1 MASKIAGLYDMENTL
16 GSGHFAVVKSARHVF
31 TGLRVAIKVID
42 KLKLDEVS
50 RTHLYQEV
58 RCMKLVTHPSIIRL
72 YEVIDTQTKLYLI
85 QELGDG
91 GDLYDFI
98 MKHPSGVAE
107 DIARRIFKQTV
118 SAIRYCHKLHVV
130 HRDLKPENLVF
141 CTDSDQSGQRAV
153 PRVKLTDFGL
163 SRTFLPGELIE
174 SSCGSLEYSAP
185 EILLGDSYDPPK
197 IGTVYFYE
205 ILHKMKPPNCT
216 MTVLLTSVSRVETYS
231 CGLQSCTLLISKAI
245 NLYQSLFCASALP
258 PLSAVRGI
266 KCSHSTPKGHRPPRD
281 GNINGVLLL

>member
-1 MASKIAGLYDMENTL
+1 MLQLARRMASQIAGLYDMESTL

-98 MKHPSGVAE
+98 MKHPSGVDE
-107 DIARRIFKQTV
+107 DLARRIFKQTV

-141 CTDSDQSGQRAV
+141 CTGTDQSGHPTP

-197 IGTVYFYE
+197 IGVCFIKRFGSKGGRGRSDHMTGLLEPTYQRDP
-205 ILHKMKPPNCT
+205 ILMVWSP
-216 MTVLLTSVSRVETYS
+216 
-231 CGLQSCTLLISKAI
+231 GD
-245 NLYQSLFCASALP
+245 
-258 PLSAVRGI
+258 
-266 KCSHSTPKGHRPPRD
+266 KGMEFKLCVVVH
-281 GNINGVLLL
+281 

>member
-1 MASKIAGLYDMENTL
+1 MASQIAGLYDMENTL

-98 MKHPSGVAE
+98 MKHPSGVEE
-107 DIARRIFKQTV
+107 DLARGIFKQTV

-141 CTDSDQSGQRAV
+141 CTGTDESGQHTS
-153 PRVKLTDFGL
+153 PHVKLTDFGL

-197 IGTVYFYE
+197 IGKYD
-205 ILHKMKPPNCT
+205 N
-216 MTVLLTSVSRVETYS
+216 
-231 CGLQSCTLLISKAI
+231 TLMYGNKVMIA
-245 NLYQSLFCASALP
+245 LYGKIVT
-258 PLSAVRGI
+258 LSAFSV
-266 KCSHSTPKGHRPPRD
+266 
-281 GNINGVLLL
+281 

>member
-98 MKHPSGVAE
+98 MKHPSGVDE
-107 DIARRIFKQTV
+107 DLARRIFKQAV

-141 CTDSDQSGQRAV
+141 CMSTDQQGHPST

-174 SSCGSLEYSAP
+174 SSCGSMEYSAP

-197 IGTVYFYE
+197 IGTGDSLVWLVWYW
-205 ILHKMKPPNCT
+205 
-216 MTVLLTSVSRVETYS
+216 VLFEE
-231 CGLQSCTLLISKAI
+231 
-245 NLYQSLFCASALP
+245 
-258 PLSAVRGI
+258 
-266 KCSHSTPKGHRPPRD
+266 
-281 GNINGVLLL
+281 

>member
-31 TGLRVAIKVID
+31 TGYRVAIKVID

-98 MKHPSGVAE
+98 MKHPNGVKE
-107 DIARRIFKQTV
+107 VTARRIFRQAV

-141 CTDSDQSGQRAV
+141 CTGTDQSGA
-153 PRVKLTDFGL
+153 RVKLTDFGL

-185 EILLGDSYDPPK
+185 EILLGESYDPPK
-197 IGTVYFYE
+197 IGR
-205 ILHKMKPPNCT
+205 L
-216 MTVLLTSVSRVETYS
+216 
-231 CGLQSCTLLISKAI
+231 SCTNNNPVCTYLLMLRRCREYRVNEVIFF
-245 NLYQSLFCASALP
+245 QSWH
-258 PLSAVRGI
+258 RG
-266 KCSHSTPKGHRPPRD
+266 
-281 GNINGVLLL
+281 LLLKVLECHWCMTLL

>member
-1 MASKIAGLYDMENTL
+1 
-16 GSGHFAVVKSARHVF
+16 VVKSARHVF
-31 TGLRVAIKVID
+31 TGLQVAIKVID
-42 KLKLDEVS
+42 KAKLDEVS

-91 GDLYDFI
+91 GDLDDFI
-98 MKHPSGVAE
+98 MKHPSGVE
-107 DIARRIFKQTV
+107 EEMARQIFKQTV

-130 HRDLKPENLVF
+130 HRDLKPENLVI
-141 CTDSDQSGQRAV
+141 CTGSDSASS
-153 PRVKLTDFGL
+153 PKVKLTDFGL

-197 IGTVYFYE
+197 IGGWG
-205 ILHKMKPPNCT
+205 
-216 MTVLLTSVSRVETYS
+216 LTGGVGSDSRAWTLGSWSLEVSDQPDIARGGVSRAQL
-231 CGLQSCTLLISKAI
+231 G
-245 NLYQSLFCASALP
+245 
-258 PLSAVRGI
+258 
-266 KCSHSTPKGHRPPRD
+266 
-281 GNINGVLLL
+281 

>member
-1 MASKIAGLYDMENTL
+1 MASKIAGLYDMEKTL

-42 KLKLDEVS
+42 KTKLDEVS

-98 MKHPSGVAE
+98 MKHPSGVE
-107 DIARRIFKQTV
+107 EEMARQIFNQTV

-130 HRDLKPENLVF
+130 HRDLKPENLVI
-141 CTDSDQSGQRAV
+141 CTGSDSST

-197 IGTVYFYE
+197 IGG
-205 ILHKMKPPNCT
+205 
-216 MTVLLTSVSRVETYS
+216 
-231 CGLQSCTLLISKAI
+231 CGWLGTIRTEKVV
-245 NLYQSLFCASALP
+245 
-258 PLSAVRGI
+258 VRGQVR
-266 KCSHSTPKGHRPPRD
+266 SRNSGTPVVPGP
-281 GNINGVLLL
+281 GIVGQQWSQVLG